1 MSDDSTIWIQSTR
14 DPDHEGMCE
23 ITHGGLQFYAS
34 VTDVRQTAVDLVTC
48 AAYSEM
54 MMELVKLG
62 LPAKQV
68 SAFTTAI
75 LKRDKP
81 FGAPTTFELWPAGS
95 TKRGQPVV
103 LVGRAGVTGPGDPLP
118 QDALHPDEARGM
130 ALAWFEAAEATE
142 SDQKVTA
149 ALRLIRQEKIAES
162 LFATLRKLREVPSA

>member
-1 MSDDSTIWIQSTR
+1 
-14 DPDHEGMCE
+14 MCE

-75 LKRDKP
+75 LERDKP
-81 FGAPTTFELWPAGS
+81 FGSPTTFELWPAGLS

-103 LVGRAGVTGPGDPLP
+103 LIGRAGVTGPGDPLP
-118 QDALHPDEARGM
+118 QDAVYPDEAREM

-149 ALRLIRQEKIAES
+149 ALRLIRQEKIAEC
-162 LFATLRKLREVPSA
+162 LFATLRKLRADP

>member
-1 MSDDSTIWIQSTR
+1 MR
-14 DPDHEGMCE
+14 DHRRRAPGP
-23 ITHGGLQFYAS
+23 AS
-34 VTDVRQTAVDLVTC
+34 VVDVRQTAVDLVTC
-48 AAYSEM
+48 AAYAEM

-68 SAFTTAI
+68 SDFTSAI

-81 FGAPTTFELWPAGS
+81 FGAATTFDLWPAGS

-103 LVGRAGVTGPGDPLP
+103 LIGRAGVNGPGDPLP
-118 QDALHPDEARGM
+118 RDALHPDEAREM
-130 ALAWFEAAEATE
+130 AQAWFQVAEATE

-162 LFATLRKLREVPSA
+162 LFATLRKLREVPG